1 MTPGAVF
8 RLLASALLPAFLAAG
23 FARAAEVKP
32 VARIGF
38 DFGGD
43 NLITVPFNDGTSDSI
58 RANEGFSI
66 GGGALFVT
74 DLRNVEVEATL
85 SYKFTSVNARN
96 GDVTWTRF
104 PLDAIVF
111 YRFPRVRLGG
121 GLTYH
126 LSPTLEGSGAAS
138 NINARF
144 DDALGYVLQADYLW
158 TPRYTLG
165 ARYSNLT
172 YRTGGASFNSN
183 GLGVTVGFIF

>member
-1 MTPGAVF
+1 MTQSAVF
-8 RLLASALLPAFLAAG
+8 RLLASALLPALLAAG

-43 NLITVPFNDGTSDSI
+43 NLITRPFADGSSGTI
-58 RANEGFSI
+58 RANEGFWI
-66 GGGALFVT
+66 GAGVLVSGS
-74 DLRNVEVEATL
+74 RNVEAELTL
-85 SYKFTSVNARN
+85 SYKFASSRAAS